1 MLKMPLAT
9 ASVVGLTRHGV
20 LKESAKA
27 KSTEAPA
34 EKPGEDDRGSCES
47 DQATEEMNVRTL
59 RKLCKEKGLKVQGR
73 KKEVLARL
81 LAVLKPGMAGDDRDG
96 SSAPGQSGKADV
108 VPDKS
113 EDSDVTDEV
122 TDQGQDKDDDVETE
136 EQPVLNLSKKR
147 VAALQRSILE
157 GRRQVNT
164 PERYSPSPASFI
176 YDDDDSNSEG
186 ISVDTDASA
195 CSLSSDSTEARSTV
209 LAAKKR
215 RRSSNCRDRLSSS
228 CSGETH

>member
-59 RKLCKEKGLKVQGR
+59 RKLCKEKGLKVRGR

-81 LAVLKPGMAGDDRDG
+81 LAVLKPG
-96 SSAPGQSGKADV
+96 PGQSGKADV

-122 TDQGQDKDDDVETE
+122 TDQDQDKDDDVETE